1 MKIGFLFPGQGAQSI
16 GMGKD
21 LYENYQEVR
30 DIYENVHKI
39 TGVDIKK
46 ITFDGTE
53 QELSKTQN
61 TQIAVLTMSL
71 AILKLLEK
79 KGINAEISAGL
90 SLGEYTAL
98 IYSKCISFED
108 GVELVKKRGE
118 YMQNLLPEGDWAM
131 AAILG
136 LEDEKV
142 EEVCKKVVDGFV
154 VPVNYNTQG
163 QVVIS
168 GEKTAVEQAEIIAK
182 EMGAR
187 KVRILKT
194 SGPFH
199 TKKLIEAS
207 NALRKDLEKINI
219 NKFKTKVV
227 KNINGD
233 IYKDEEDIKDIL
245 AEHMISPV
253 KFSKCLETMLKMGID
268 TFVEIGP
275 GKTLSG
281 FVKRIKTEKEIKI
294 YNICDVKSLENTLKE
309 IN

>member
-98 IYSKCISFED
+98 IYSKCISFGD

-182 EMGAR
+182 EMGAK

-233 IYKDEEDIKDIL
+233 IYKDEENIKAIL

-253 KFSKCLETMLKMGID
+253 KFSKCLEKMLKMGID

>member
-108 GVELVKKRGE
+108 GVKLVKKRGE

-182 EMGAR
+182 EMGAK

-233 IYKDEEDIKDIL
+233 IYKDEENIKYIL